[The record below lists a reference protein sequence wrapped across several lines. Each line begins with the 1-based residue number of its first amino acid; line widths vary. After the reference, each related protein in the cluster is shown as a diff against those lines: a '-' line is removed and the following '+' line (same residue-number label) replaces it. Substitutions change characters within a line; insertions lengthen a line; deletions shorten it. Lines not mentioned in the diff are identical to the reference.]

1 MPGYVV
7 RNLDGAI
14 INALKQRAVEYQRS
28 KEAEHR
34 AILAEFLLKSPRKT
48 FAEALAPI
56 PDVGTEADFQRVD
69 DAANVADGFN

>member
-1 MPGYVV
+1 
-7 RNLDGAI
+7 
-14 INALKQRAVEYQRS
+14 
-28 KEAEHR
+28 
-34 AILAEFLLKSPRKT
+34 LAEFLLKPPRKT